1 MRRILG
7 FCAILAIATPVL
19 AQNAVPS
26 QEPFAQQP
34 AASTSVPNIHATGA
48 NQVTAPNTI
57 QQGMVAGQPA
67 ATTTVPSGNMIYYY
81 YPAGNSGYVY
91 QTSPATVYSAN
102 TAPTYTVPTQ
112 YYYTT
117 ARRGPFGL
125 FRRRYVQPAYTTA
138 YTPTYYTSPGYYYV
152 PTAYVMPTAYTT
164 PMSYTIPA
172 TTSPAA
178 PLTGTNVPNTATGAT
193 SPTYT
198 PTTYNV
204 PTETAPSG
212 TTPSGTTPSGTTV
225 PVPSRTIP
233 IPPPVNP
240 R

>member
-1 MRRILG
+1 MRCVLG
-7 FCAILAIATPVL
+7 FCAILAVATPVL
-19 AQNAVPS
+19 AQNNVPS

-48 NQVTAPNTI
+48 NQVTTPNAI
-57 QQGMVAGQPA
+57 QQGMAAGQPT
-67 ATTTVPSGNMIYYY
+67 ATTTVPSGNMTYYYY

-102 TAPTYTVPTQ
+102 TAPAYTVPTQ

-117 ARRGPFGL
+117 ARRGFPFGL

-138 YTPTYYTSPGYYYV
+138 YTNTPTYYTNPGYYYV
-152 PTAYVMPTAYTT
+152 PTAYMTPTAYTT
-164 PMSYTIPA
+164 PMTYTVPA

-178 PLTGTNVPNTATGAT
+178 PSTGTTVPNTAAGTT

-204 PTETAPSG
+204 PTETPPAG
-212 TTPSGTTPSGTTV
+212 TPI
-225 PVPSRTIP
+225 PSRTIP
-233 IPPPVNP
+233 VPPPVNP